1 MRTMK
6 LKRRQAEKV
15 QSREAAQSREE
26 KAEWRPHSNL
36 PVYEGALQGSW
47 RGTFPQEL

>member
-1 MRTMK
+1 MKTMK

-15 QSREAAQSREE
+15 GAVPSGEE
-26 KAEWRPHSNL
+26 VEWRPRNNF

-47 RGTFPQEL
+47 RGTFHQEL